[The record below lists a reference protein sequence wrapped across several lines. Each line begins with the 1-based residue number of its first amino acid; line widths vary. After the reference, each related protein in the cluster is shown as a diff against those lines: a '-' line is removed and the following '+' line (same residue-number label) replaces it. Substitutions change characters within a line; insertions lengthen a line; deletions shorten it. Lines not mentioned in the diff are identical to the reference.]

1 MTKHIFVN
9 ILFLL
14 FGYCCVGQAHARSYC
29 SFITSFTPA
38 DNGNASKV
46 KINDEGQLEVTTSD
60 KNTLTNFTVWMKTDV
75 QLLTAYRGGDSC
87 FLSPMATGYSHDQ
100 GNLRFTTLSETR
112 TGCGVWIGIP
122 DGRVDYK
129 GHATNFNC
137 PWGGAFVYEIWGC
150 VGTVTLKMKVSV
162 IDPSKSFRTNYQ
174 KGQLFVPNSI
184 LKVSSGQVSRDL
196 NGFYSSTI
204 SQNLLVKSPD
214 CMVKLSAKASSG
226 KAGVTVR

>member
-1 MTKHIFVN
+1 MQIANEYSSIHLSQFLTIRFKLLS
-9 ILFLL
+9 LFNFFHLGVL
-14 FGYCCVGQAHARSYC
+14 HAKKYQYSK
-29 SFITSFTPA
+29 SDAGNFSNLVFDLDSQPA
-38 DNGNASKV
+38 PRD
-46 KINDEGQLEVTTSD
+46 
-60 KNTLTNFTVWMKTDV
+60 
-75 QLLTAYRGGDSC
+75 
-87 FLSPMATGYSHDQ
+87 
-100 GNLRFTTLSETR
+100 
-112 TGCGVWIGIP
+112 
-122 DGRVDYK
+122 
-129 GHATNFNC
+129 
-137 PWGGAFVYEIWGC
+137 
-150 VGTVTLKMKVSV
+150 V

>member
-1 MTKHIFVN
+1 
-9 ILFLL
+9 
-14 FGYCCVGQAHARSYC
+14 
-29 SFITSFTPA
+29 
-38 DNGNASKV
+38 
-46 KINDEGQLEVTTSD
+46 
-60 KNTLTNFTVWMKTDV
+60 MKTDV

-129 GHATNFNC
+129 GHATNFNF

-174 KGQLFVPNSI
+174 KGHLFVPNSI